1 MNKSD
6 ESQSLNDS
14 QSPATVENTKVVK
27 KLILIVFGMFG
38 FGFALVPL
46 YDVFCD
52 ITGLN
57 GKTST
62 EAATY
67 NVEQVDTQRIVT
79 VQFISRTAQGIP
91 WKFEPMTN
99 EIKVHPGEMKLVK
112 FYAKNESTRD
122 IIGQA
127 VPSVSPGLAAAYF
140 QGRAASQRPH
150 SPGYPIAT
158 MLPLVAGRPAL
169 CSPAAEFHDL
179 SGVNRGWVA
188 QAHQTAL
195 SRSTAGQYQNTSCQV
210 WIFRVH
216 R

>member
-6 ESQSLNDS
+6 ESQSIKNQTS
-14 QSPATVENTKVVK
+14 SAKVQNTKVVK
-27 KLILIVFGMFG
+27 KLMLIVFGMFG
-38 FGFALVPL
+38 FGFALIPL

-62 EAATY
+62 EAVTY
-67 NVEQVDTQRIVT
+67 NVEQVDTKRIVT

-91 WKFEPMTN
+91 WKFEPMMN

-140 QGRAASQRPH
+140 QKIECFCFTQQPLKANEEVEMALQFYVDPE
-150 SPGYPIAT
+150 
-158 MLPLVAGRPAL
+158 LPEDISTLT
-169 CSPAAEFHDL
+169 L
-179 SGVNRGWVA
+179 SYTLYDVTGKVE
-188 QAHQTAL
+188 
-195 SRSTAGQYQNTSCQV
+195 S
-210 WIFRVH
+210 
-216 R
+216 

>member
-1 MNKSD
+1 MNKGD
-6 ESQSLNDS
+6 ELQNSSNTDS
-14 QSPATVENTKVVK
+14 AKDKAKQNSKVVK
-27 KLILIVFGMFG
+27 KLMLIVFGMFG

-62 EAATY
+62 NAAVY
-67 NVEQVDTQRIVT
+67 NVEKIDTNRIVT

-91 WKFEPMTN
+91 WTFEPMVR

-140 QGRAASQRPH
+140 QKIECFCFTQQPLKANEEVEMALQFYVDPE
-150 SPGYPIAT
+150 
-158 MLPLVAGRPAL
+158 LPENISTLT
-169 CSPAAEFHDL
+169 L
-179 SGVNRGWVA
+179 SYTLYDVTGKVK
-188 QAHQTAL
+188 
-195 SRSTAGQYQNTSCQV
+195 S
-210 WIFRVH
+210 
-216 R
+216 